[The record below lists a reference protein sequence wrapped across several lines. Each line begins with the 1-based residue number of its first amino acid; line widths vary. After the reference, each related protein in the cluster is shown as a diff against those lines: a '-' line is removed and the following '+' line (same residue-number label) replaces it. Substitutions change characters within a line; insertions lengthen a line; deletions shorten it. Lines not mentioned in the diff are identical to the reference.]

1 MGFALLLEYWQH
13 SYENTVHTFQISSQL
28 AEKSKRY
35 DTFQTKTACAR
46 GKSATGE
53 GQGQFSRYD
62 HDFFKCF
69 SIPKASL
76 FKCHLV

>member
-35 DTFQTKTACAR
+35 DTFQAKNASAHK
-46 GKSATGE
+46 KSVTGE
-53 GQGQFSRYD
+53 AQGQFSRYD
-62 HDFFKCF
+62 HHSFFEMGF
-69 SIPKASL
+69 YS
-76 FKCHLV
+76 